1 MWGCVVECEGEC
13 GAVWWS
19 VRESVGLCE
28 GSAKCAW
35 GMTNWPIGIANYS
48 GTSL

>member
-1 MWGCVVECEGEC
+1 MVGCEGECGEC

-28 GSAKCAW
+28 GSVRESVGLC
-35 GMTNWPIGIANYS
+35 GGV
-48 GTSL
+48 

>member
-19 VRESVGLCE
+19 VRESVGLC
-28 GSAKCAW
+28 G
-35 GMTNWPIGIANYS
+35 GV
-48 GTSL
+48 